1 MCDEYDYSRRFVC
14 LIIYYLDVCTGDFFR
29 IINSGG
35 EECGTFFTWEYI
47 SEIVI
52 VLVCWFVLFLTT
64 GSF

>member
-1 MCDEYDYSRRFVC
+1 MCDEYDYPRRFVC
-14 LIIYYLDVCTGDFFR
+14 FIIYYLDVWTGDFFR

-35 EECGTFFTWEYI
+35 EEFGTFLTWDYI

-52 VLVCWFVLFLTT
+52 VLVCWFALFLTT